1 MTAMS
6 VAGPRLAGMTAPV
19 AAPVSGHMSRRAWW
33 LFAAMALIWGVPY
46 LFIKIAVNE
55 ISPAEIV
62 GFRTL
67 IGGLVLLPLA
77 LRGGAFRAAL
87 RAWPFVLAFGVI
99 EMAIPWLL
107 LGLAEQ
113 HVASGFAGLMLA
125 TVPIFGTMVAFALGD
140 RTALSRVRVLGLVV
154 GVGGVAAL
162 VGLDSLTGTLDPIA
176 VVELLVIALCYAI
189 GPAIAARK
197 LAHVP
202 SMGVIALSLLIAAAL
217 YLPVTVHGL
226 GDGLPNA
233 WTISSVLVLGLVC
246 TALAFVLFFQLIA
259 EAGPVRATVITF
271 VNPAVAVALG
281 VVVLGERLTW
291 GIVLGFPLVLLGS
304 YWATRPTRR
313 TTSTEAPPAVDA
325 AGAEVGLEVED
336 AARDA

>member
-1 MTAMS
+1 MS
-6 VAGPRLAGMTAPV
+6 APA
-19 AAPVSGHMSRRAWW
+19 AAPVTGHMSRRAWG
-33 LFAAMALIWGVPY
+33 LFAAMSLIWGVPY
-46 LFIKIAVNE
+46 LFIKIAVTE

-62 GFRTL
+62 ALRTL
-67 IGGLVLLPLA
+67 VGGLVLLPLA
-77 LRGGAFRAAL
+77 LRGGAMRAAL

-125 TVPIFGTMVAFALGD
+125 SVPIFGTVVAFALGD

-162 VGLDSLTGTLDPIA
+162 VGLDSLTGTVDPMA
-176 VVELLVIALCYAI
+176 VIELLLVALCYAI
-189 GPAIAARK
+189 GPAIASRK

-202 SMGVIALSLLIAAAL
+202 SMGVIALSLLIAAVL
-217 YLPVTVHGL
+217 YLPVTIGSVGA
-226 GDGLPNA
+226 GLPQPHVIA
-233 WTISSVLVLGLVC
+233 SVLVLALVC
-246 TALAFVLFFQLIA
+246 TALAFVVFFRLIA

-281 VVVLGERLTW
+281 VIVLGEPLTW
-291 GIVLGFPLVLLGS
+291 GILLGFPLVLLGS
-304 YWATRPTRR
+304 FWATRPARPS
-313 TTSTEAPPAVDA
+313 STAAPVA
-325 AGAEVGLEVED
+325 AQAEE

>member
-1 MTAMS
+1 MS
-6 VAGPRLAGMTAPV
+6 APA
-19 AAPVSGHMSRRAWW
+19 AAPVTGHMSRRAWG
-33 LFAAMALIWGVPY
+33 LFAAMSLIWGVPY
-46 LFIKIAVNE
+46 LFIKIAVTE

-62 GFRTL
+62 ALRTL

-87 RAWPFVLAFGVI
+87 QAWPFVVAFGVI
-99 EMAIPWLL
+99 EMAVPWLL

-125 TVPIFGTMVAFALGD
+125 SVPIFGTVVAFALGD

-154 GVGGVAAL
+154 GIVGVAAL

-176 VVELLVIALCYAI
+176 VVELLLVALCYAI
-189 GPAIAARK
+189 GPAIASRK

-202 SMGVIALSLLIAAAL
+202 SMGVIALSLLVAAVL
-217 YLPVTVHGL
+217 YLPVTISSVGA
-226 GDGLPNA
+226 GLPQPHVIA
-233 WTISSVLVLGLVC
+233 SVLVLALVC
-246 TALAFVLFFQLIA
+246 TALAFVLFFRLIA

-281 VVVLGERLTW
+281 VIVLGEPLTW

-304 YWATRPTRR
+304 YLATRPARR
-313 TTSTEAPPAVDA
+313 PAPADPVALA
-325 AGAEVGLEVED
+325 AED
-336 AARDA
+336 TARDA

>member
-1 MTAMS
+1 MS
-6 VAGPRLAGMTAPV
+6 APA
-19 AAPVSGHMSRRAWW
+19 AAPVTGHMSRRAWG
-33 LFAAMALIWGVPY
+33 LFAAMSLIWGVPY
-46 LFIKIAVNE
+46 LFIKIAVTE

-62 GFRTL
+62 ALRTL

-87 RAWPFVLAFGVI
+87 QAWPFVVAFGVI
-99 EMAIPWLL
+99 EMAVPWLL

-125 TVPIFGTMVAFALGD
+125 SVPIFGTVVAFALGD

-154 GVGGVAAL
+154 GIGGVAAL

-176 VVELLVIALCYAI
+176 VVELLLVALCYAI
-189 GPAIAARK
+189 GPAIASRK

-202 SMGVIALSLLIAAAL
+202 SMGVIALSLLVAAVL
-217 YLPVTVHGL
+217 YLPVTISSVGA
-226 GDGLPNA
+226 GLPQPHVIA
-233 WTISSVLVLGLVC
+233 SVLVLALVC
-246 TALAFVLFFQLIA
+246 TALAFVLFFRLIA

-281 VVVLGERLTW
+281 VIVLGEPLTW

-313 TTSTEAPPAVDA
+313 PATADPVSLT
-325 AGAEVGLEVED
+325 AEET
-336 AARDA
+336 ARDA